1 MPEPLIRLPDDGVTI
16 PNPVGGEIAFAFR
29 GEETDGRLMALV
41 TIAPPG
47 EGPPLHTHANE
58 DECLVVLD
66 GTMRFRLGDDIEEAP
81 AGSLVF
87 VPRGAI
93 HTWQNVGEAPARM
106 LVLFTPSGMEAF
118 FDRFAASDDAVPA
131 PEAFVQATHGTGM
144 EVVGPP
150 LAVTHP
156 R

>member
-1 MPEPLIRLPDDGVTI
+1 MPEPIIRRPGDGVPI
-16 PNPVGGEIAFAFR
+16 PNPVGGAIVLALR
-29 GEETDGRLMALV
+29 GEETDRRLTALV
-41 TIAPPG
+41 TIAAPG
-47 EGPPLHTHANE
+47 EGPPLHTHASE

-66 GTMRFRLGDDIEEAP
+66 GTMRFRLGDDIEDAP
-81 AGSLVF
+81 AGSVVY
-87 VPRGAI
+87 VPRGAV

-118 FDRFAASDDAVPA
+118 FERFAASSDLVPGS
-131 PEAFVQATHGTGM
+131 EAFVQAAKGTGM